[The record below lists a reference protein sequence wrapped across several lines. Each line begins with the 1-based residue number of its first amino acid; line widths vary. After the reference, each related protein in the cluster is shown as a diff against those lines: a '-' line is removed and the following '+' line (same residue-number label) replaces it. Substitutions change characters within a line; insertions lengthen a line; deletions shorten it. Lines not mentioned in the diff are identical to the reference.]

1 MNNNRFG
8 NPKAVVAF
16 ATPMAMLNL
25 PLLQQ
30 HLADRLITARKH
42 PSADL
47 WIYNYS
53 PVVQYEKRWDAVT
66 MQCRGLILDVQYNT
80 VARPFPKFF
89 NIEEMPAD
97 AIPNELFEVYEKL
110 DGSLGILYW
119 LDNVPFIATRGSFMS
134 EQAGR
139 GTQML
144 HNRYAQAFADLHR
157 DRTYLFEIIYPQNKI
172 VVNYGD
178 REDLVLLAV
187 IDNQTGQNYPLDDYT
202 TLGFPVVKRFTGL
215 LALDKLKTDA
225 DNPANDNSE
234 GYVVRFVGGLRVKVK
249 FAEYVRLHR
258 IVTGVSNIAIC
269 EYLSQGRD
277 FAEVLD
283 RVPDELYD
291 RVRQVQGHLL
301 TRYAAIET
309 ECQTAFAAF
318 DFAAEYTRKNVALY
332 FQTQRYPAILFKM
345 LDGGDY
351 SAIIWKHIRP
361 TFSKSF
367 WKEGE

>member
-1 MNNNRFG
+1 
-8 NPKAVVAF
+8 
-16 ATPMAMLNL
+16 MLNI

-42 PSADL
+42 PTADL

-66 MQCRGLILDVQYNT
+66 MQCRGLILDAQYN
-80 VARPFPKFF
+80 VLARPFQKFF
-89 NIEEMPAD
+89 NIEEMPAN
-97 AIPNELFEVYEKL
+97 AIPSEPFEVYEKL

-139 GTQML
+139 GTEML
-144 HNRYAQAFADLHR
+144 HNRYANAFANLHR

-178 REDLVLLAV
+178 RQELVLLAV
-187 IDNQTGQNYPLDDYT
+187 IDNLTGQDYPLDDYT
-202 TLGFPVVKRFTGL
+202 GLGFSVVKRVTGL
-215 LALDKLKTDA
+215 SALDKLKSDA

-234 GYVVRFVGGLRVKVK
+234 GYVVRFQSGLRVKVK

-258 IVTGVSNIAIC
+258 IVTGVSNIAIW
-269 EYLSQGRD
+269 EYLAQSRD

-291 RVRQVQGHLL
+291 WVRQVQSDLL
-301 TRYAAIET
+301 ARYAAIET
-309 ECQTAFAAF
+309 EAKAAFAAF
-318 DFAAEYTRKNVALY
+318 DFTAQHSRKDVALY
-332 FQTQRYPAILFKM
+332 FQTQQYPAILFKM

-351 SAIIWKHIRP
+351 SSII
-361 TFSKSF
+361 
-367 WKEGE
+367 

>member
-1 MNNNRFG
+1 
-8 NPKAVVAF
+8 
-16 ATPMAMLNL
+16 MLNTT
-25 PLLQQ
+25 LLQQ
-30 HLADRLITARKH
+30 HLVDRLITARKH
-42 PSADL
+42 PTADF

-66 MQCRGLILDVQYNT
+66 MQCRGLILDAQYNI
-80 VARPFPKFF
+80 VARPFQKFF

-97 AIPNELFEVYEKL
+97 AIPDEPFEVYEKL

-119 LDNVPFIATRGSFMS
+119 LDNAPFISTRGSFMS

-144 HNRYAQAFADLHR
+144 HSRYAHTFANLHR

-178 REDLVLLAV
+178 REDLILLAV
-187 IDNQTGQNYPLDDYT
+187 IDNETGQDYPLDDYAG
-202 TLGFPVVKRFTGL
+202 LGFPVVKRFTGL
-215 LALDKLKTDA
+215 SALDKLKSDA
-225 DNPANDNSE
+225 DNPTNDNSE
-234 GYVVRFVGGLRVKVK
+234 GYVVRFAGGLRIKVK

-258 IVTGVSNIAIC
+258 IVTGVSNIAIW
-269 EYLSQGRD
+269 EYLSQGRN

-291 RVRQVQGHLL
+291 WVRQVQGDLL

-309 ECQTAFAAF
+309 EAQAAFAAF
-318 DFAAEYTRKNVALY
+318 DFTADHTRKDVALY
-332 FQTQRYPAILFKM
+332 FQTQRYPAILFKL

-351 SAIIWKHIRP
+351 GPIIWKHIRP
-361 TFSKSF
+361 AFSKSY
-367 WKEGE
+367 WKEVE